1 MAAPTRRDVSRIYFV
16 TSCARSGSTSL
27 ARILDTATNGRCLV
41 EPMPN
46 LNAESRDMTE
56 GRIAE
61 PHRIVAE
68 QVVPR
73 VASALDGGMVYGEK
87 NVTLGPFIPHLHD
100 LLRCRFVWIVR
111 DGRDVVRSLLNW
123 HMEAFGNIYRECTVD
138 EALSARAQ
146 ASVAQ
151 VPLELDTAD
160 YARPR
165 PQPGDPWHDRWP
177 SLSRFQM
184 TAWYWSHINR
194 LFSAQLCRLP
204 SDTWMRIDYTRIT
217 VDRVAQLFAFLGLEG
232 FDASRVEAMLARR
245 INSLEDRFQTEGR
258 FPHWERWTP
267 EQRRQFE
274 EIAGAT
280 MRDLDYV

>member
-1 MAAPTRRDVSRIYFV
+1 VGAPARRDGSRIYFV

-46 LNAESRDMTE
+46 LNAESRDMME

-68 QVVPR
+68 QIVPR
-73 VASALDGGMVYGEK
+73 VAGALDAGMVYGEK
-87 NVTLGPFIPHLHD
+87 NVTLGPFIPHLHH

-111 DGRDVVRSLLNW
+111 DGRDVVRSLMNW
-123 HMEAFGNIYRECTVD
+123 HMEAFGNIYRECTAD
-138 EALSARAQ
+138 DALSAQAR
-146 ASVAQ
+146 ASVEQ
-151 VPLELDTAD
+151 VPAALDTAD

-165 PQPGDPWHDRWP
+165 PQPGDPWHDRWL

-184 TAWYWSHINR
+184 TAWYWSYINR
-194 LFSAQLCRLP
+194 FFSSELCRLP

-217 VDRVAQLFAFLGLEG
+217 VDRVAELFAFLGLEG
-232 FDASRVEAMLARR
+232 FDARRVEEMLARR

-258 FPHWERWTP
+258 FPRWSQWTP

-280 MRDLDYV
+280 MRDLGYA